1 MDDTFVFVTILAF
14 FVVVIPV
21 VLGVGSNMLNRW
33 LAHKERAME
42 LMAADTA
49 EKAAQYAAQVQRL
62 EQRMRVLER
71 IATDRGNDLA
81 LEIEDLRG
89 GVSEGEKLQ

>member
-1 MDDTFVFVTILAF
+1 MDETYVFVMVLAI

-21 VLGVGSNMLNRW
+21 VLGVSSDMLKRW
-33 LAHKERAME
+33 LAHKEKAME

-49 EKAAQYAAQVQRL
+49 EKAAQYAAKVQGL

-81 LEIEDLRG
+81 LEIEDLRDPTIQR
-89 GVSEGEKLQ
+89 EKLQ